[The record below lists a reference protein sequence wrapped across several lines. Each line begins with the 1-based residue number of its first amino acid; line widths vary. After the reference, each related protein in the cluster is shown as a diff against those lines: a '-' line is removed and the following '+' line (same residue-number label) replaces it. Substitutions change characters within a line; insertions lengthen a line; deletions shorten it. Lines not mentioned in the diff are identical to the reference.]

1 VTQRG
6 QQQIQHAGVFYAE
19 DHSAIRWPYYFHSL
33 LWPLVLVVTVAAAAV
48 TGNPNWAWP
57 IAVGIA
63 GTLLG
68 TGFTSKMWPV
78 GIRVGGDGIRIG
90 GVRGRP
96 RPRKSPPW
104 ADYQRRQV
112 LFCPWDAVRR
122 AAVITD
128 KPALRDARSLSR
140 QGVIRLGVLSA
151 PFTRAAL
158 LIEVDPDRVVLP
170 EFREQDIDRPFWRP
184 AHMAPVEVS
193 AVWYVPT
200 RHPDALRAALAQQA
214 PSFGDRS
221 DPRLPSHLRLLL
233 EHGDVSRA

>member
-1 VTQRG
+1 MTQRG
-6 QQQIQHAGVFYAE
+6 RQVQDAGVFYTE
-19 DHSAIRWPYYFHSL
+19 DHSAVRWPYYFHSVF
-33 LWPLVLVVTVAAAAV
+33 WPIVLVVTVVAAAV
-48 TGNPNWAWP
+48 TGNPDWALP
-57 IAVGIA
+57 IAIGIA

-68 TGFTSKMWPV
+68 IGFTSKVWPV

-90 GVRGRP
+90 AVRGGP
-96 RPRKSPPW
+96 RPRKNPPW

-122 AAVITD
+122 TAVITD

-140 QGVIRLGVLSA
+140 QSVIRLGVLSA

-170 EFREQDIDRPFWRP
+170 EFREPDTDRPFWRP
-184 AHMAPVEVS
+184 AHTTPVEVS
-193 AVWYVPT
+193 PVWFVPT
-200 RHPDALRAALAQQA
+200 RHPGALRTALAQQA
-214 PSFGDRS
+214 PSSGDRS

-233 EHGDVSRA
+233 ERGDVSRA